1 MDILEEN
8 KMNELYNAIG
18 MLIERQGLLSDKDS
32 INLTRLNDDTIFE
45 FEAIN
50 DMSDIERYLIYN
62 ASKKQDVKDYL
73 KFEDNLSTKNS
84 SIDMFFIP
92 VIIFNNWDDEM
103 NFYQTIFDNLKTAK
117 ERRRLKDIFASKISI
132 YMELNKK
139 ISLNIDD
146 ETNYVEYLDGKNTY
160 TSDVKGYIYNI
171 SFFEL
176 KKLFNVTGNDLFK
189 KNIRKG
195 NKGDKTISNIKEEFK
210 KYLCVYVYNAL
221 YNELDKIQLEELL
234 GISQDILVKNS
245 PDKFWFCHNGIT
257 IFSYDQEEFERVG
270 KKIVLNP
277 KNVSV
282 INGAQTITGFYN
294 SIKEL
299 KLELLS
305 IFQDSDNLN
314 IDIDKSLEDA
324 SKTIFVKAIIIQ
336 GNENYVQPIT
346 CGLNTQVPILPEHII
361 ADSDEAKRLNKI
373 LKKERIEIV
382 PEGYNSVFDQGYS
395 ALDFA
400 KKYLLCDKKPGR
412 SKNLRKNDLEAI
424 INQALEEFNGKSE
437 ELLKEFRIVG
447 EIDKWW
453 KVYKKER
460 EELYSNE
467 VDIVFCKYGKN
478 YFTSY
483 VLDNN
488 CSSEDYF
495 LAFDE
500 FIKSMKKVS
509 HDEITL
515 NDFKKDDL
523 FNSYL
528 DIKETMN
535 KKNEN
540 SDKIAEIDYNQLLH
554 YLKNNIKSRYS
565 ISVVISNYLSKY
577 NIPIENFRVI
587 NRISGKCCEAYPF
600 PSSTFSEI
608 YQANSEYENDYISF
622 DDSKFK
628 QFLENE
634 FPLFVLDN
642 EIKED
647 KRKEIVDVHFIEKFT
662 FKKYIEDGKNVFV
675 QTINAFQEG
684 DETLFP
690 KVSQKLNFHVR
701 PKAINASDTFEFSN
715 GNNIT
720 KRTFWANK
728 DLINKLITDSINNK
742 KSK

>member
-1 MDILEEN
+1 MDILEED
-8 KMNELYNAIG
+8 KMDELNYAID
-18 MLIERQGLLSDKDS
+18 MLVERQGLLSDYGS
-32 INLTRLNDDTIFE
+32 INLSSLNDNNTLYE

-62 ASKKQDVKDYL
+62 ASKKQDIEDYL
-73 KFEDNLSTKNS
+73 KFERDLNDKNS
-84 SIDMFFIP
+84 ALDMFFIP

-103 NFYQTIFDNLKTAK
+103 NFYQSIFDNLKTAK

-132 YMELNKK
+132 YMELNQK

-146 ETNYVEYLDGKNTY
+146 ETNYVEYLDGKNSY

-195 NKGDKTISNIKEEFK
+195 NKGDKTIDDIKKEFK
-210 KYLCVYVYNAL
+210 KYLCVHVYNAL
-221 YNELDKIQLEELL
+221 CNEIDRMQLEELL
-234 GISQDILVKNS
+234 GISRDILVKNS
-245 PDKFWFCHNGIT
+245 PNKFWFCHNGIT

-305 IFQDSDNLN
+305 IFQDFDNIN

-324 SKTIFVKAIIIQ
+324 SKSIFVKSIIIH
-336 GNENYVQPIT
+336 GNEHYVQPIT

-373 LKKERIEIV
+373 LKKGKIEIV

-400 KKYLLCDKKPGR
+400 KKYLLCTMKPGR
-412 SKNLRKNDLEAI
+412 SKNLRKNDLKSI
-424 INQALEEFNGKSE
+424 IEQAAERFNGKSE
-437 ELLKEFRIVG
+437 ELLKEFRTIG

-453 KVYKKER
+453 KTYKKER
-460 EELYSNE
+460 EELYLSE
-467 VDIVFCKYGKN
+467 EDIVFCKYGKN

-483 VLDNN
+483 VLDNDY
-488 CSSEDYF
+488 SSEDYF

-500 FIKSMKKVS
+500 FVKSMKRVS
-509 HDEITL
+509 HNEITL

-523 FNSYL
+523 FKSYL
-528 DIKETMN
+528 DN
-535 KKNEN
+535 KDLMKKTYEN
-540 SDKIAEIDYNQLLH
+540 DKVSKFDCNQLLT
-554 YLKNNIKSRYS
+554 YLQKNIKSRYS

-600 PSSTFSEI
+600 PGSTFSEI
-608 YQANSEYENDYISF
+608 YQMNSEYENEYIIF
-622 DDSKFK
+622 NDSKF
-628 QFLENE
+628 
-634 FPLFVLDN
+634 
-642 EIKED
+642 
-647 KRKEIVDVHFIEKFT
+647 R
-662 FKKYIEDGKNVFV
+662 
-675 QTINAFQEG
+675 
-684 DETLFP
+684 
-690 KVSQKLNFHVR
+690 
-701 PKAINASDTFEFSN
+701 
-715 GNNIT
+715 
-720 KRTFWANK
+720 
-728 DLINKLITDSINNK
+728 
-742 KSK
+742 